1 VAQLDGLVEL
11 GNTVIAVEHDLDV
24 VAASDYVI
32 DMGPGA
38 GEAGGT
44 VIAYGMP
51 AEVATSAQSRTAA
64 YLKRRLG
71 VAIIANARESEIPG
85 NLS

>member
-1 VAQLDGLVEL
+1 LVGQLNGLVKL
-11 GNTVIAVEHDLDV
+11 GNTVIVVEHDLDV

-38 GEAGGT
+38 GEAGGAI
-44 VIAYGMP
+44 VAYGMP
-51 AEVATSAQSRTAA
+51 AEVATSAKSQTAP

-71 VAIIANARESEIPG
+71 VSRPR
-85 NLS
+85 